1 MKNMSIELL
10 IFRNKARL
18 EKLIREDASYNKI
31 LAQSK
36 RLDKYVAIKMREQL
50 KITCF

>member
-1 MKNMSIELL
+1 MSIDLL

-18 EKLIREDASYNKI
+18 EKLIREDADYDKI

-36 RLDKYVAIKMREQL
+36 RLDKYVVIKMREQL
-50 KITCF
+50 KSTC